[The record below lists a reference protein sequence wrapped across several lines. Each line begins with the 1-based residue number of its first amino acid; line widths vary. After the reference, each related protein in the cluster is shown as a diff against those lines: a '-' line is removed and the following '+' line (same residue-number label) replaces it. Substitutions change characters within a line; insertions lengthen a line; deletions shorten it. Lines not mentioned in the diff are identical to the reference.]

1 MGNICRSPTAEA
13 VMAHHLEQSG
23 LVDQVSV
30 DSAGTGGWHAGQAAD
45 SRARAEARRRGIV
58 MEGVARQFTR
68 GDFARFDLVIAMDAD
83 NAADLR
89 RLAPTDAAREK
100 VVLLRSFDA
109 ASHDDLDVPDPYY
122 GGPEG
127 FSTVFDMVDAAC
139 RGLIE
144 HVRTLPPL
152 R

>member
-1 MGNICRSPTAEA
+1 
-13 VMAHHLEQSG
+13 MAHHLERSG
-23 LVDQVSV
+23 LTEHVSV

-45 SRARAEARRRGIV
+45 SRARAEARRRGIA

-68 GDFARFDLVIAMDAD
+68 GDFARFDLVVAMDAD

-109 ASHDDLDVPDPYY
+109 ASRDDLDVPDPYY

-127 FSTVFDMVDAAC
+127 FSTVFDVVDAAC
-139 RGLIE
+139 RGLLE
-144 HVRTLPPL
+144 HVRTLTPP